1 MRIGVDQYTLR
12 HLDGVR
18 GVALLELVRAQGLD
32 GFQFRDIHQVSRD
45 LDPGEIREAH
55 AHARAHGLY
64 LEVGLS
70 CPNPH
75 HPGPAALRDGD
86 GDLRAGLRRQ
96 LECVAVAT
104 VGSRAVRCFVAGAG
118 ARHLDLVPWT
128 EQLAGTTAVARDLVP
143 VLRDLD
149 LKLAFENHADSTTF
163 ELVRMVETLGSEVA
177 GINLDIGNLAIT
189 LEDPLCAVRR
199 VAAST
204 IAVHLKDG
212 IVVFADN
219 GLQFNPRPF
228 GEGGLPIVDVL
239 RALPAAPNLAISI
252 EDHAGLYAIPIFD
265 GSFLATFEDL
275 EPRELSAVVRFAR
288 RCEQRIAAGD
298 ILPPEVIERTPWA
311 VRAGP
316 RLAGARD
323 RLRAALVDLP
333 G

>member
-1 MRIGVDQYTLR
+1 MRIGVDQYTFR
-12 HLDGVR
+12 HLDGLR
-18 GVALLELVRAQGLD
+18 GVALLELVRAHGLD

-45 LDPGEIREAH
+45 LDPGEMREAH

-75 HPGPAALRDGD
+75 HPGPEALRDGD

-96 LECVAVAT
+96 LECIAAAT
-104 VGSRAVRCFVAGAG
+104 VGSRAVRCFIAGAG
-118 ARHLDLVPWT
+118 ARHLDPVPWT
-128 EQLAGTTAVARDLVP
+128 EQLASTRAVAGDLGP
-143 VLRDLD
+143 VLRDLN

-163 ELVRMVETLGSEVA
+163 ELVRLVEWLGPDVA
-177 GINLDIGNLAIT
+177 GINLDTGNLPIT

-199 VAAST
+199 VAACT

-212 IVVFADN
+212 IVVFTDD

-228 GEGGLPIVDVL
+228 GDGGLPVADLL
-239 RALPAAPNLAISI
+239 RELSTAPDLTVSI

-265 GSFLATFEDL
+265 DAFLATFEDL
-275 EPRELSAVVRFAR
+275 EPRELSGVIRVAR
-288 RCEQRIAAGD
+288 TCEQRIATGD
-298 ILPPEVIERTPWA
+298 LLPPEVVERTPWPER
-311 VRAGP
+311 VGP
-316 RLAGARD
+316 RLARARD
-323 RLRAALVDLP
+323 RIRATLADLA